1 MAKHFSDRDY
11 QKMMNAPDVQRVLD
25 QVADSIVDEGRRRI
39 HKVSGDTAKSLVKE
53 TAKRD
58 DGVNVRRVGFDLDIA
73 ESGPYYMFGTE
84 DTPPHP
90 DLQAAAKSTR
100 GRR

>member
-1 MAKHFSDRDY
+1 MKRIPDRDY
-11 QKMMNAPDVQRVLD
+11 QKMMNSPEVQHVLD
-25 QVADSIVDEGRRRI
+25 ERADAILDEARRR
-39 HKVSGDTAKSLVKE
+39 HKKVSGLTARSLTKE
-53 TAKRD
+53 TAERD
-58 DGVNVRRVGFDLDIA
+58 DGVSVRRVGYDLDVS

-90 DLQAAAKSTR
+90 DLQAAARAVK